1 MYVLISARKL
11 VFERED
17 FRMYCTNCGKECN
30 QDEKFCTGCGTA
42 LNVSLEQT
50 TASISVAEPAPTAAA
65 TPTNEKKK
73 FNVFA
78 IVGFVISLVCFLGGP
93 GTIVLG
99 PLAGLIFSIVAL
111 VQIKKNSQKGKGL
124 AVAGVILGAISTVV
138 TLVVTIFTTLF
149 SYALPE
155 FLRMIINY
163 VAPELLSMVGDQ
175 IETGVSDIIRDL
187 IGDFNLSEFLKELFA
202 SIF

>member
-1 MYVLISARKL
+1 
-11 VFERED
+11 
-17 FRMYCTNCGKECN
+17 MYCTNCGKECN
-30 QDEKFCTGCGTA
+30 NDEKFCTDCGTPINA
-42 LNVSLEQT
+42 VQ
-50 TASISVAEPAPTAAA
+50 AQTAASVPAVEA
-65 TPTNEKKK
+65 TESVPADSKKEKKK

-78 IVGFVISLVCFLGGP
+78 IVGFVLSLVSFLGGP
-93 GTIVLG
+93 GTVVLG

-124 AVAGVILGAISTVV
+124 AVAGVILGAISTAV

-149 SYALPE
+149 SYAFPE

-187 IGDFNLSEFLKELFA
+187 IGDFNLSEYLKELFA

>member
-1 MYVLISARKL
+1 
-11 VFERED
+11 
-17 FRMYCTNCGKECN
+17 MYCTNCGKECN

-42 LNVSLEQT
+42 LNAMQEQT
-50 TASISVAEPAPTAAA
+50 AASVPAVAAAPTATAA
-65 TPTNEKKK
+65 PAKEKKK

-78 IVGFVISLVCFLGGP
+78 IVGFVLSLVCFLGGP
-93 GTIVLG
+93 GTVVLG

-124 AVAGVILGAISTVV
+124 AVAGVILGGISTVV
-138 TLVVTIFTTLF
+138 TLAVTIFTTLF

-187 IGDFNLSEFLKELFA
+187 IGDFNLSEYLKALFA